1 MKTMLCLLLFMAIA
15 GQAAG
20 ESRCPPTKADA
31 LGPFYKPDA
40 PVRSV
45 LGSGYV
51 LKGTVRSSVD
61 CSIISGTRIELWHA
75 GPDGEY
81 SDAYRATLFS
91 DAHGRYR
98 LQTDRPPRYSFWRPS
113 HIHILV
119 DASGFKKLITQHYL
133 EKGTAEAT
141 FDLVLVPDTA
151 IRKESVK

>member
-1 MKTMLCLLLFMAIA
+1 MKTMLGVLLFMAIA
-15 GQAAG
+15 VQAAG
-20 ESRCPPTKADA
+20 ESRCPPTKADS

-51 LKGTVRSSVD
+51 LKGTVLSSVD
-61 CSIISGTRIELWHA
+61 CGVIPGARIEVWHA

-81 SDAYRATLFS
+81 SDAYRATIVS

-113 HIHILV
+113 HIHV
-119 DASGFKKLITQHYL
+119 RVKASGFKTLVTQHYL
-133 EKGTAEAT
+133 EKGKAEAT
-141 FDLVLVPDTA
+141 FDLVLVPETA
-151 IRKESVK
+151 GKRE